1 MDNQKDDFTKCVS
14 TMFEKLWK
22 GNWINSKMQ
31 KFVDWE
37 RWCYLWTSLRTVCG
51 KCLHGHAGSSIFP
64 MPFNFTIFHRKYRT
78 DRCQNPERIQWA
90 RHVIVLFIYVF
101 VYWRCRYIVKYL

>member
-37 RWCYLWTSLRTVCG
+37 RWCYL
-51 KCLHGHAGSSIFP
+51 
-64 MPFNFTIFHRKYRT
+64 
-78 DRCQNPERIQWA
+78 
-90 RHVIVLFIYVF
+90 
-101 VYWRCRYIVKYL
+101 